1 MPMTNKFHHSM
12 WPERR
17 RQRLQE
23 SLRDWA
29 SPFVNKPSP
38 LLRPP
43 LPLLQVLTFL
53 PCPLGLNPRHYRWQ
67 PGCRSDARHLKRG
80 GRGGPACRRAALFN
94 SSLIRGRDEM
104 YRHLAIDPAWD
115 YCVSPLASFTL
126 CLLGAARI
134 ILCGSTAGVARL
146 SLSFDVHAPPPC
158 VCVCKCN

>member
-1 MPMTNKFHHSM
+1 MPMTTKFHHSM

-23 SLRDWA
+23 SPRDWA

-67 PGCRSDARHLKRG
+67 PRCRK
-80 GRGGPACRRAALFN
+80 RRASLKKKEERGEARPADERPRSIPLWSADVMRCTGTSLLIPHEIIASLLWPPSLSVSLGRHALF
-94 SSLIRGRDEM
+94 S
-104 YRHLAIDPAWD
+104 A
-115 YCVSPLASFTL
+115 
-126 CLLGAARI
+126 AARR
-134 ILCGSTAGVARL
+134 GWPA
-146 SLSFDVHAPPPC
+146 
-158 VCVCKCN
+158 